1 MLAAI
6 VVVAEN
12 GAIGK
17 NGDLLCHLP
26 ADLKHFKTITMG
38 HTIIMGRR
46 TWESLP
52 KGALPGRKNVVI
64 TRNSEFEAPGAE
76 VYHSLE
82 EALDAT
88 VTDSNRFIIGGGMLY
103 REAFPLTSVL
113 HLTRLHSSFHD
124 ADTFFPDFNTEE
136 WEETSREDHDADERN
151 PYPYSFITLRRK
163 ACACE

>member
-1 MLAAI
+1 MNLAAI
-6 VVVAEN
+6 VAIDEN

-17 NGDLLCHLP
+17 NGDLLCYLP

-64 TRNSEFEAPGAE
+64 TRNTDFEAPGAG

-82 EALDAT
+82 EALQAT
-88 VTDSNRFIIGGGMLY
+88 IQDDKRFIIGGGMLY
-103 REAFPLTSVL
+103 NEAFELTNTL
-113 HLTRLHSSFHD
+113 FLTRIHASFYD
-124 ADTFFPDFNTEE
+124 ADTFFPSFDSSE
-136 WEETSREDHDADERN
+136 WKEISHEDHEADERN
-151 PYPYSFITLRRK
+151 PYPYSFIELRRR
-163 ACACE
+163 

>member
-1 MLAAI
+1 MISAI

-26 ADLKHFKTITMG
+26 ADLKHFKNITMG

-46 TWESLP
+46 TWESFP

-64 TRNSEFEAPGAE
+64 TRNSDFVAPGAE

-82 EALDAT
+82 AALEATAGDGE
-88 VTDSNRFIIGGGMLY
+88 RFIIGGGMLY
-103 REAFPLTSVL
+103 REAFPITTVL
-113 HLTRLHSSFHD
+113 HLTRLHASFPD
-124 ADTFFPDFNTEE
+124 ADTFFPDFNTED
-136 WEETSREDHDADERN
+136 WEEISREDHDADDRN
-151 PYPYSFITLRRK
+151 PYPYSFVTLHRK
-163 ACACE
+163 

>member
-1 MLAAI
+1 MDLAAI
-6 VVVAEN
+6 VVIAEN

-26 ADLKHFKTITMG
+26 ADLKHFKDITMG

-64 TRNSEFEAPGAE
+64 TRNTDFVAPGAE

-82 EALDAT
+82 EALQAT
-88 VTDSNRFIIGGGMLY
+88 QSDGERFIIGGGMLY
-103 REAFPLTSVL
+103 SEAFALSNVL
-113 HLTRLHSSFHD
+113 HLTLLHASFPD
-124 ADTFFPDFNTEE
+124 ADTFFPVFNVEE
-136 WEETSREDHDADERN
+136 WQEISREDHSADERN
-151 PYPYSFITLRRK
+151 PYPYSFVKLRRR
-163 ACACE
+163 

>member
-1 MLAAI
+1 MNLSAI
-6 VVVAEN
+6 VAIDEN

-17 NGDLLCHLP
+17 NGDLLCYLP

-64 TRNSEFEAPGAE
+64 TRNTDFEAPGAE

-82 EALDAT
+82 EALQAT
-88 VTDSNRFIIGGGMLY
+88 IQDDKRFIIGGGMLY
-103 REAFPLTSVL
+103 NEAFELTDTL
-113 HLTRLHSSFHD
+113 FLTRIHASFSD
-124 ADTFFPDFNTEE
+124 ADTFFPSFDSSE
-136 WEETSREDHDADERN
+136 WKEISCEDHETDERN
-151 PYPYSFITLRRK
+151 PYPYSFIELRRR
-163 ACACE
+163 

>member
-1 MLAAI
+1 MDLAAI

-26 ADLKHFKTITMG
+26 ADLKHFKNITMG

-64 TRNSEFEAPGAE
+64 TRNSDFVAEGAE

-82 EALDAT
+82 EALEAT
-88 VTDSNRFIIGGGMLY
+88 KSDEGRFIIGGGMLY
-103 REAFPLTSVL
+103 REAFPLTNIL
-113 HLTRLHSSFHD
+113 HLTKLHASFPD
-124 ADTFFPDFNTEE
+124 ADTFFPEFDEQE
-136 WEETSREDHDADERN
+136 WNEISREDHDADEKN
-151 PYPYSFITLRRK
+151 PYPYSFIELRK
-163 ACACE
+163 K

>member
-1 MLAAI
+1 MNLAAI

-26 ADLKHFKTITMG
+26 ADLKHFKNITMG

-64 TRNSEFEAPGAE
+64 TRNADFVAEGAE

-82 EALDAT
+82 EALEAT
-88 VTDSNRFIIGGGMLY
+88 ACDEGRFIIGGGMLY
-103 REAFPLTSVL
+103 REAFSLTNVL
-113 HLTRLHSSFHD
+113 HLTKLHASFPD
-124 ADTFFPDFNTEE
+124 ADTFFPEFDEQD
-136 WEETSREDHDADERN
+136 WEEVSREDHDADERN
-151 PYPYSFITLRRK
+151 PYPYSFIELRRK
-163 ACACE
+163 

>member
-1 MLAAI
+1 MNLAAI

-26 ADLKHFKTITMG
+26 ADLKHFKNITMG

-64 TRNSEFEAPGAE
+64 TRNADFVAEGAE

-82 EALDAT
+82 EALEAT
-88 VTDSNRFIIGGGMLY
+88 ACDEGRFIIGGGMLY
-103 REAFPLTSVL
+103 REAFSLTNVL
-113 HLTRLHSSFHD
+113 HLTRLQASFLD
-124 ADTFFPDFNTEE
+124 ADTFFPEFDEQDWKE
-136 WEETSREDHDADERN
+136 VSREDHDADERN
-151 PYPYSFITLRRK
+151 PYPYSFIELRRK
-163 ACACE
+163 

>member
-1 MLAAI
+1 MNLAAI

-26 ADLKHFKTITMG
+26 ADLKHFKNITMG

-52 KGALPGRKNVVI
+52 KGALPGRNNVVI
-64 TRNSEFEAPGAE
+64 TRNADFVAEGAE

-82 EALDAT
+82 EALEAT
-88 VTDSNRFIIGGGMLY
+88 ACDEGRFIIGGGMLY
-103 REAFPLTSVL
+103 REAFSLTNVL
-113 HLTRLHSSFHD
+113 HLTKLHASFPD
-124 ADTFFPDFNTEE
+124 ADTFFPEFDEQD
-136 WEETSREDHDADERN
+136 WEEVSREDHDADERN
-151 PYPYSFITLRRK
+151 PYPYSFIELRRK
-163 ACACE
+163 

>member
-1 MLAAI
+1 MDLAAI
-6 VVVAEN
+6 VVIAEN

-26 ADLKHFKTITMG
+26 ADLKHFKDITMG

-64 TRNSEFEAPGAE
+64 TRNADFVAPGAE

-82 EALDAT
+82 EALQAT
-88 VTDSNRFIIGGGMLY
+88 RNDEERFIIGGGMLY
-103 REAFPLTSVL
+103 SEAFAITNIL
-113 HLTRLHSSFHD
+113 HLTLLHASFPD
-124 ADTFFPDFNTEE
+124 ADTFFPAFNYEE
-136 WEETSREDHDADERN
+136 WQEISREDHDADERN
-151 PYPYSFITLRRK
+151 PHPYSFVTLRRR
-163 ACACE
+163 

>member
-1 MLAAI
+1 MNLSAI
-6 VVVAEN
+6 VVIAEN

-26 ADLKHFKTITMG
+26 ADLKHFKNITMG

-64 TRNSEFEAPGAE
+64 TRNAHFEAPGAE

-82 EALDAT
+82 EALQAT
-88 VTDSNRFIIGGGMLY
+88 AADGQRFIIGGGMLY
-103 REAFPLTSVL
+103 KEAFHLTNTL
-113 HLTRLHSSFHD
+113 HLTRMHASFPD
-124 ADTFFPDFNTEE
+124 ADTFFPEFSMDE
-136 WEETSREDHDADERN
+136 WEEVSREDHNADERN
-151 PYPYSFITLRRK
+151 PYDYSFVELRRR
-163 ACACE
+163 

>member
-1 MLAAI
+1 MSLAAI

-26 ADLKHFKTITMG
+26 ADLKHFKNITMG

-46 TWESLP
+46 TWDSLP

-64 TRNSEFEAPGAE
+64 TRNQHFTAPGAE

-82 EALDAT
+82 EALEAT
-88 VTDSNRFIIGGGMLY
+88 ANDGDRYIIGGGMLHN
-103 REAFPLTSVL
+103 EAFSLTVTL
-113 HLTRLHSSFHD
+113 HLTLLHASFPD
-124 ADTFFPDFNTEE
+124 ADTFFPEYDNSQ
-136 WEETSREDHDADERN
+136 WEEISREDHEADERN
-151 PYPYSFITLRRK
+151 PYDYSFVELRRR
-163 ACACE
+163 

>member
-1 MLAAI
+1 MNLAAI

-26 ADLKHFKTITMG
+26 ADLKHFKNITMG

-64 TRNSEFEAPGAE
+64 TRNAEFVAEGAE

-82 EALDAT
+82 EALEAT
-88 VTDSNRFIIGGGMLY
+88 ACDEGRFIIGGGMLY
-103 REAFPLTSVL
+103 REAFSLTNVL
-113 HLTRLHSSFHD
+113 HLTRLQASFPD
-124 ADTFFPDFNTEE
+124 ADTFFPEFDEQD
-136 WEETSREDHDADERN
+136 WEEVSRENHDADERN
-151 PYPYSFITLRRK
+151 PYPYSFIELRRK
-163 ACACE
+163 

>member
-1 MLAAI
+1 MDLAAI

-26 ADLKHFKTITMG
+26 ADLKHFKDITMG

-64 TRNSEFEAPGAE
+64 TRNTDFEAPGAE
-76 VYHSLE
+76 VYYSLE
-82 EALDAT
+82 EALQAT
-88 VTDSNRFIIGGGMLY
+88 QTDGERFIIGGGMLY
-103 REAFPLTSVL
+103 REAFPITNIL
-113 HLTRLHSSFHD
+113 HLTQLHAAFPD
-124 ADTFFPDFNTEE
+124 ADTFFPVFNTEE
-136 WEETSREDHDADERN
+136 WQEISRVDHHADERN
-151 PYPYSFITLRRK
+151 PYPYSFVTLRRR
-163 ACACE
+163 

>member
-1 MLAAI
+1 MNLAAI

-26 ADLKHFKTITMG
+26 ADLKHFKNITMG

-64 TRNSEFEAPGAE
+64 TRNADFVAEGAE

-88 VTDSNRFIIGGGMLY
+88 ACDEGRFIIGGGMLY
-103 REAFPLTSVL
+103 REAFSLTNVL
-113 HLTRLHSSFHD
+113 HLTKLHASFPD
-124 ADTFFPDFNTEE
+124 ADTFFPEFDEQDWVE
-136 WEETSREDHDADERN
+136 VSREDHDADERN
-151 PYPYSFITLRRK
+151 PYPYSFIELRRK
-163 ACACE
+163 

>member
-1 MLAAI
+1 MDLAAI

-26 ADLKHFKTITMG
+26 ADLKHFKNITMG

-64 TRNSEFEAPGAE
+64 TRNSDFVAEGAE

-82 EALDAT
+82 EALEAT
-88 VTDSNRFIIGGGMLY
+88 KSDEGRFIIGGGMLY
-103 REAFPLTSVL
+103 REAFSLTNIL
-113 HLTRLHSSFHD
+113 HLTKLHASFPD
-124 ADTFFPDFNTEE
+124 ADTFFPEFDEQE
-136 WEETSREDHDADERN
+136 WNEISREDHDADEKN
-151 PYPYSFITLRRK
+151 PYPYSFIELRK
-163 ACACE
+163 K